1 MVVSLSH
8 RPAAWTR
15 SGIDKVKV
23 VDVAGAREVA
33 FTVLREGGG
42 HRDARDCDRC
52 IVAASPSSV
61 WDWAMV
67 S

>member
-42 HRDARDCDRC
+42 GGG
-52 IVAASPSSV
+52 I
-61 WDWAMV
+61 AMPETV
-67 S
+67 IAVL